1 MASLTWWPIVDAHA
15 DTLARLSEEGRSLGE
30 RSTRGHSDL
39 PRLLEAGVSLQVL
52 AICTEDMNAESGL
65 RDTLTMID
73 RLYGDLHGREDAF
86 VVCTRADLDRLGPNR
101 VGFILGLEGAGPLG
115 GRLGLLRVL
124 HRLGLR
130 LLGLT
135 WNGRNEFADGVK
147 VEGGAGLTGSGR
159 ALLALAEELG
169 IVVDLAH
176 LNEQGFWDAVAAAKR
191 PVVVSHA
198 NARAI
203 CDHPRNLT
211 DAQLRALAAHGGV
224 VGLNLYPPFLTTAG
238 RAGLDDILRQ
248 LGHLLEVAGPEA
260 VGLGFDF
267 DGIEVTPVDLPEI
280 TALPRLITALD
291 RLGLDP
297 AARAGLLGGNWLRV
311 FRQILP

>member
-1 MASLTWWPIVDAHA
+1 MTWSPIVDAHA
-15 DTLARLSEEGRSLGE
+15 DTLARLSVEDRVLGE

-52 AICTEDMNAESGL
+52 AICTEDNNAETGL
-65 RDTLTMID
+65 RDTMTMIG
-73 RLYGDLHGREDAF
+73 RLYTDLRGRDDAF
-86 VVCTRADLDRLGPNR
+86 VVCTRADLDRLGPDR
-101 VGFILGLEGAGPLG
+101 VGFILGLEGAGPLC

-124 HRLGLR
+124 HRLGIR
-130 LLGLT
+130 LLGLA
-135 WNGRNEFADGVK
+135 WNGRNEFADGIK
-147 VEGGAGLTGSGR
+147 VEGGAGLTGLGR
-159 ALLALAEELG
+159 TLLALAEELG

-176 LNEQGFWDAVAAAKR
+176 LNEQGFWDAVAVAR
-191 PVVVSHA
+191 QPVVASHA
-198 NARAI
+198 NARAV

-211 DAQLRALAAHGGV
+211 DAQLRAIAAHGGV
-224 VGLNLYPPFLTTAG
+224 VGLNLYPPFLTTAD

-248 LGHLLEVAGPEA
+248 LDYLLEVAGPQT

-280 TALPRLITALD
+280 TALPRLLSALD
-291 RLGLDP
+291 RLGLDS

>member
-1 MASLTWWPIVDAHA
+1 MTWCPIVDAHA
-15 DTLARLSEEGRSLGE
+15 DTLARLSQEGRALGE
-30 RSTRGHSDL
+30 RSARGHSDL

-52 AICTEDMNAESGL
+52 AICTEDNGAESGL
-65 RDTLTMID
+65 RDTLAMID
-73 RLYGDLHGREDAF
+73 RLYTDLHGRDDAF
-86 VVCTRADLDRLGPNR
+86 MIFTRADLDRLGPDR
-101 VGFILGLEGAGPLG
+101 VGFILGLEGAGPLC
-115 GRLGLLRVL
+115 GRIGLLRIL

-147 VEGGAGLTGSGR
+147 VESGAGLTGAGR

-176 LNEQGFWDAVAAAKR
+176 LNEPGFWDAAAMATR

-198 NARAI
+198 NARAV

-211 DAQLRALAAHGGV
+211 DEQLRAVATHGGV
-224 VGLNLYPPFLTTAG
+224 VGLNLYPPFVTAAG
-238 RAGLDDILRQ
+238 RADLDDILRQ
-248 LGHLLEVAGPEA
+248 LGYLLEVAGPQA
-260 VGLGFDF
+260 VGLGLDF
-267 DGIEVTPVDLPEI
+267 DGIEVTPPDLPEI
-280 TALPRLITALD
+280 TALPRLFAALD

-297 AARAGLLGGNWLRV
+297 DARAGLLGGNWLRV